1 MIDQTGHALVIIANK
16 GDGKMKFGQGKI
28 ISSILTLSLSTR
40 AFAVS
45 ASANS
50 SNTESYRWNEVTNE
64 RTELFERVE
73 KVPVIDET
81 LDANDKDF
89 VNNEPQVGDNSI
101 QWVYETLVRYDHESA
116 YTDWEAKYVGS
127 TRVDNSDNLVTYAD
141 LIFKAT
147 EVAHLK

>member
-1 MIDQTGHALVIIANK
+1 
-16 GDGKMKFGQGKI
+16 MKFGQGKI